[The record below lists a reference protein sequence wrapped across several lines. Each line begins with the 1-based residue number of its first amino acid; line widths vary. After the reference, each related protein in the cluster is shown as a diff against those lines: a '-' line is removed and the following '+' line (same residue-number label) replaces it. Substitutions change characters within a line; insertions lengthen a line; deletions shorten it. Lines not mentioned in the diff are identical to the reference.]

1 MVATMTTEV
10 TLFILGQA
18 VFILGIGIGA
28 YVSVVQRVT
37 KLEAIVS
44 LLGEKAAKI
53 LHSPH
58 TPELD
63 ALIEKHITEK
73 LDSSEIDRF
82 LVMLTEVEND
92 PEEPKAAR
100 LAAVLARISVC
111 RRYGRAIPEIP
122 KPMLRIEQ

>member
-1 MVATMTTEV
+1 MTTEV
-10 TLFILGQA
+10 TLFVLGQA
-18 VFILGIGIGA
+18 IFILGIGIGA

-63 ALIEKHITEK
+63 ALIEKHIEDK
-73 LDSSEIDRF
+73 LEDGEIDRF
-82 LVMLTEVEND
+82 LQMLLDVEND
-92 PEEPKAAR
+92 PNEVKAAR

-111 RRYGRAIPEIP
+111 RRYRRPIPDIP
-122 KPMLRIEQ
+122 MPMLRLIK